1 MTQDPAQAALARVR
15 AAARTAKSRRRRRVV
30 PTIMTGS
37 GPDARDPQLLGPV
50 LTGWIRGHGY
60 NAELAVAG
68 VSARWQ
74 QIVGAHIAAHV
85 SVGTFTPLDR
95 GGELVVQADTQE
107 WAVQLRY
114 LVPQIQRRIDEEI
127 GPGVVTRLEVRGP
140 GRRGNNG
147 GWRVRTGRRSPR
159 LPAPLPPPEADTL
172 GLE

>member
-15 AAARTAKSRRRRRVV
+15 AAAKTARSRRQRRVV

-60 NAELAVAG
+60 NEELAVAG
-68 VSARWQ
+68 LDARWK
-74 QIVGAHIAAHV
+74 QIVGPQIAAHV
-85 SVGTFTPLDR
+85 TVGTFTPLER
-95 GGELVVQADTQE
+95 GGELVVQADSQE

-127 GPGVVTRLEVRGP
+127 GVGVVTRLDVRGP
-140 GRRGNNG
+140 GRRGNG

-159 LPAPLPPPEADTL
+159 VPAPPPPPEEDTL